1 MRRSVS
7 AGVIAAVVVIVVV
20 VAAVGAYYYMTMR
33 GGTVYFYL
41 TDPGNPSSSSSNS
54 SPTAIYLTIT
64 SIMIHSTSKGWITVS
79 NKTMTVQLSSSLS
92 FLSSATLPPGNYTE
106 VRLVVSAV
114 TVQMGPV
121 NVSASLPSG
130 VLKIPIIKGGL
141 QVTSGRTAYLVI
153 YMGPHL
159 TTTGAGQV
167 ILRPVITAEAYYSP
181 PTTSTNTTTTS

>member
-20 VAAVGAYYYMTMR
+20 VAAVGAYYYMTR

-79 NKTMTVQLSSSLS
+79 NKTMTVQLSSPSR
-92 FLSSATLPPGNYTE
+92 SSPPRPCRLATTP
-106 VRLVVSAV
+106 RSD
-114 TVQMGPV
+114 
-121 NVSASLPSG
+121 SSSLP
-130 VLKIPIIKGGL
+130 
-141 QVTSGRTAYLVI
+141 
-153 YMGPHL
+153 
-159 TTTGAGQV
+159 
-167 ILRPVITAEAYYSP
+167 
-181 PTTSTNTTTTS
+181 

>member
-7 AGVIAAVVVIVVV
+7 AGVIAAIVVIVVV
-20 VAAVGAYYYMTMR
+20 VAAVGAYYYMTTR

-121 NVSASLPSG
+121 NVSASLPSS

-159 TTTGAGQV
+159 TTTGTGQV